1 MARMQRSLFDQLNA
15 LAEEISQGS
24 VKAAAEKKAGP
35 VPADPGGYQGASSH
49 PSTSVA
55 NDVQSAPS
63 GARASEYESDI
74 KKQQGALAVDNTPE
88 MSQEGRQD
96 DVQLNLG
103 TNAKATGE
111 DPAAEKDYKG
121 DKDDP
126 GTSHPAKTNDG
137 EKYSAVTFK
146 QAREACSNLG
156 NDILANLI
164 NFGTANLKQAEMP
177 AALAEALGKKEESA
191 EEDDD
196 DDDDDDDDKEEHG
209 SHCDDKEA
217 ASQLVGG
224 QHKLDVNNNGKIE
237 GSDLAALRSGKK
249 KTEKKD
255 EKEAAFKAGYEL
267 AKHLG
272 VEKNAAE
279 AAVREV
285 CANTLREADE
295 MADLLIGFF
304 NSKQAGSDVEDEAAA
319 GEDHGMPAD
328 AASGASDAPAAPAGL
343 EGMMGGGEE
352 AAMAPE
358 GAPSDDEAVQELAM
372 ALEELGIPPE
382 ALLQAVTEGGMGGG
396 DAMGGAAPAGPEA
409 GAMPMEEPK
418 MAAARDLQS
427 IGRAVVNFKR
437 AGRFQV
443 KEARTKR
450 SRELRDAMKQ
460 HVLELVNR

>member
-15 LAEEISQGS
+15 LAEEISQSS
-24 VKAAAEKKAGP
+24 VKSAAEKKAGP

-49 PSTSVA
+49 PSVSVA
-55 NDVQSAPS
+55 NDVQSAPE

-96 DVQLNLG
+96 DVQLNIG

-137 EKYSAVTFK
+137 EKYSSVSFK
-146 QAREACSNLG
+146 EARDACSQLG

-177 AALAEALGKKEESA
+177 PALAAALDKKKAPVEHAEHEEK
-191 EEDDD
+191 EDDD
-196 DDDDDDDDKEEHG
+196 DHESD
-209 SHCDDKEA
+209 CDDKEA
-217 ASQLVGG
+217 ASQLVGN
-224 QHKLDVNNNGKIE
+224 QHELDVNNNGKIE
-237 GSDLAALRSGKK
+237 GSDLAALRGGKK
-249 KTEKKD
+249 QTDAKK

-267 AKHLG
+267 AKTLG
-272 VEKNAAE
+272 VEKSAAE

-295 MADLLIGFF
+295 MADLLIGFMTA
-304 NSKQAGSDVEDEAAA
+304 KQAGADVVDEAAA
-319 GEDHGMPAD
+319 GEDHGAPGD
-328 AASGASDAPAAPAGL
+328 EASGASDAPAAPAGL
-343 EGMMGGGEE
+343 EGMMGGEAPMPEE
-352 AAMAPE
+352 G

-382 ALLQAVTEGGMGGG
+382 ALLQAVAEGGMGGG
-396 DAMGGAAPAGPEA
+396 AAPGPEV
-409 GAMPMEEPK
+409 GAMPAEEPK
-418 MAAARDLQS
+418 MAAAKDLRA
-427 IGRAVVNFKR
+427 IGQAVVNFKR